1 MYVYIYIY
9 CRGQSCL
16 GGRGGGAVVVRV
28 SLEWGEWGWGKRTLD
43 VPSLV
48 SAFAKAILTI
58 CARKGAS

>member
-1 MYVYIYIY
+1 MW
-9 CRGQSCL
+9 L
-16 GGRGGGAVVVRV
+16 GFRWIVVGGG
-28 SLEWGEWGWGKRTLD
+28 GELGWGKRTLD